1 MKKRPL
7 KYLVA
12 HIWIV
17 QRFAGRW
24 RFTRNMYFST
34 KLPPGLRYRQEF
46 RLKLLLA
53 VKFNEHFC
61 FAFFQDKVPKV
72 LRCSHS
78 WVRLK
83 CFSGVY
89 WNGYCFCCWNLLLC
103 KVVLNI
109 VVMDGWHT
117 LQSRLFVTLNYGL
130 LFSSLWSHVLWG
142 EVSKCYLAYNTL
154 SDNLTNLIVLERWGL
169 RSRKSYSIPF
179 LIFIVIYALLED
191 K

>member
-1 MKKRPL
+1 MSDPSPRMKVLTSFSMKKRPL

-61 FAFFQDKVPKV
+61 FAFFFRIKSRRFCVVHTHEWDWNVSVVCTGMVTVFVAEIYCCVK
-72 LRCSHS
+72 LFWTLS
-78 WVRLK
+78 W
-83 CFSGVY
+83 
-89 WNGYCFCCWNLLLC
+89 W
-103 KVVLNI
+103 
-109 VVMDGWHT
+109 MDGIH
-117 LQSRLFVTLNYGL
+117 
-130 LFSSLWSHVLWG
+130 SSLDFLWPWTMA
-142 EVSKCYLAYNTL
+142 YFLAVY
-154 SDNLTNLIVLERWGL
+154 DLTSYEERF
-169 RSRKSYSIPF
+169 PN
-179 LIFIVIYALLED
+179 VT
-191 K
+191 